1 MSAAFFL
8 NLIIILLK
16 HRFLPYPS
24 QSQLRMHRE
33 EISYADNFSEQLSRR
48 LSSPSVFGPRD
59 MWRFGRLLMF
69 SPKDKKRIV
78 KLKAH
83 SDPQNDSNIEEI
95 NELTAPEDNDSDEIR
110 EMKRLGL
117 YLMNEM
123 ADFHERIK
131 KYSLPSQFCSRG
143 THGFFQRFH
152 LEKAI
157 QLMDVSLRKAP
168 WRLRISSYSNM
179 I

>member
-1 MSAAFFL
+1 
-8 NLIIILLK
+8 
-16 HRFLPYPS
+16 
-24 QSQLRMHRE
+24 MHRE

-78 KLKAH
+78 KFKAH

>member
-1 MSAAFFL
+1 M
-8 NLIIILLK
+8 IIILLK

-24 QSQLRMHRE
+24 QSQLRRHRE

-69 SPKDKKRIV
+69 SSKDKKRIV
-78 KLKAH
+78 KSKAH
-83 SDPQNDSNIEEI
+83 SSPQIDSNNQEL
-95 NELTAPEDNDSDEIR
+95 NESTVPEDSEPDEIR

-131 KYSLPSQFCSRG
+131 KYSLPFQDFSRG
-143 THGFFQRFH
+143 THGF
-152 LEKAI
+152 
-157 QLMDVSLRKAP
+157 
-168 WRLRISSYSNM
+168 
-179 I
+179 